1 MTEQARA
8 NRSKAQT
15 VAIDTELN
23 LELDEELLAQK
34 RETGRMNLTKREL
47 VAAAIR
53 LYLQTMRAERATR
66 VAHAA
71 AQRDTATEARASDLV
86 SSP

>member
-1 MTEQARA
+1 MTEQSRA
-8 NRSKAQT
+8 ARSKAQT
-15 VAIDTELN
+15 VAIDTELI

-53 LYLQTMRAERATR
+53 LYLETMRAERAERT
-66 VAHAA
+66 AHSA
-71 AQRDTATEARASDLV
+71 AQRENVPESRSPGLV
-86 SSP
+86 GVR